1 MKILSIFIVALT
13 ITNAFGGS
21 KDKEDGQ
28 LVNNDFSFFVFAQ
41 LWPITS
47 CDIWESRDE
56 ANTCFLPRESK
67 LYNLLHM
74 SQLFNNYRLNTIVKF
89 NELYVCN
96 KYILKQSL

>member
-1 MKILSIFIVALT
+1 MNFSISQSDQIVKMKILSIFLVALT

-21 KDKEDGQ
+21 KDKEDDQ
-28 LVNNDFSFFVFAQ
+28 LGNNDFSFFVFAQ

-67 LYNLLHM
+67 LYNLYA
-74 SQLFNNYRLNTIVKF
+74 QFKIF
-89 NELYVCN
+89 D
-96 KYILKQSL
+96 